1 MTKLTW
7 MAVAIALMA
16 TAAATAPAIAADQ
29 GGTLAKIKNSG
40 EITIGHRQDARP
52 FSFVESGKTPTGY
65 TIDLCKRIAEGIKGE
80 LGMPNLSIKYVPVSA
95 ENRFD
100 KVADGSVDLECGNST
115 ITLTRMADVDFSNMI
130 FITGASM
137 LVRPDEQIGGLKDLS
152 GKSVAVVEGTTTQ
165 QELQEK
171 LKAGSINAK
180 VVPVKDHADGLK
192 ALLDK
197 KVNAYAGDQIVLIGL
212 AKNAPDPSKLALV
225 RELFS
230 YEPYGIA
237 LRRNDSDFRLAA
249 NRVLARL
256 YRSGDITGVYD
267 TWFGDWGGRPTP
279 LLVAMFALNGIP
291 E

>member
-1 MTKLTW
+1 MSKLIW
-7 MAVAIALMA
+7 MAVAIALS
-16 TAAATAPAIAADQ
+16 AATAPAFAAESA
-29 GGTLAKIKNSG
+29 GTLDKIKKSG
-40 EITIGHRQDARP
+40 EIVIGHRQDARP

-65 TIDLCKRIAEGIKGE
+65 TIDLCTRIVEGIKSE
-80 LGMPNLSIKYVPVSA
+80 LGMANLSIKYVPVTA
-95 ENRFD
+95 ENRFE

-137 LVRPDEQIGGLKDLS
+137 LVRPDEQISGINDLA

-165 QELQEK
+165 QELQDR
-171 LKAGSINAK
+171 LKAGSIDAK

-197 KVNAYAGDQIVLIGL
+197 QVDAYAGDQIVLIGM
-212 AKNAPDPSKLALV
+212 AKNAPDQSKLALV

-237 LRRNDSDFRLAA
+237 LRRNDSDLRLAA

-267 TWFGDWGGRPTP
+267 KWFGDWGGRPTP